1 MEEYKSNVLFENEYL
16 FKILYL
22 IRKNLP
28 TSEFIYLLMFFL
40 KYIGLILFS
49 ISLNVFDTNS
59 STNDNNKSYNNGKSA
74 RIILTDILIR
84 NAQEMDELDS
94 DNSLTDFRP
103 PLPDNGGDNE
113 VKPNSMNNNNMIQT
127 IFKKF
132 LINGDNFNILNDY
145 YQIICLVGL
154 IILVIYIFLWFMGY
168 FYMKNKYYTK
178 VPTTITD
185 KKIKQ
190 INQSTKLEKRFF
202 RFMTYFLFLIIF
214 FHQYILEYYI
224 FGFLGYIL
232 DSADAISSSSFM
244 EHSNEVRLRNLE
256 EYFTDLTFP
265 KLFTIITNFIAI
277 ILISILFVLFLLIN
291 SSKTLYIKVN
301 YSSSK

>member
-103 PLPDNGGDNE
+103 PLPGDGGDNDPP
-113 VKPNSMNNNNMIQT
+113 KTNSMNNNNMIQT

-185 KKIKQ
+185 IKIKQ
-190 INQSTKLEKRFF
+190 INQSTKLEKRSS
-202 RFMTYFLFLIIF
+202 
-214 FHQYILEYYI
+214 LERY
-224 FGFLGYIL
+224 GLSM
-232 DSADAISSSSFM
+232 D
-244 EHSNEVRLRNLE
+244 
-256 EYFTDLTFP
+256 
-265 KLFTIITNFIAI
+265 
-277 ILISILFVLFLLIN
+277 N
-291 SSKTLYIKVN
+291 SSRKKIN
-301 YSSSK
+301 